1 MATDQEFVDFLA
13 DQMDG
18 AGDITCKK
26 MFGEYALYC
35 DGKVVALVCDN
46 QLFVK
51 PTPGGRAHIGAPV
64 EAPPYPGAKVYFL
77 VEDAFEDRTWISS
90 LIRTTAKELPDA
102 KPPRKKS
109 KGATKRKA

>member
-13 DQMDG
+13 DQMEG
-18 AGDITCKK
+18 AGDISFKK

-51 PTPGGRAHIGAPV
+51 PTPGGRAFIGTPV
-64 EAPPYPGAKVYFL
+64 EAPPYPGAKNSFL
-77 VEDAFEDRTWISS
+77 IEDAFEDREWITQ
-90 LIRTTAKELPDA
+90 LIRITERELPTP
-102 KPPRKKS
+102 KPKKPR
-109 KGATKRKA
+109 R